1 MDREGNCEF
10 LHSFRNQQKIR
21 YLHFLLR
28 FGVALDVDVVNLLI
42 LQDEGEGA
50 AESLGPATDL
60 RIKLVRLKRDANKT
74 QNKIILFDVP
84 YFSSNKLTNPKVL
97 P

>member
-1 MDREGNCEF
+1 MDRKGNCEF

-50 AESLGPATDL
+50 AGSLGPATDL
-60 RIKLVRLKRDANKT
+60 RIKLVRLKRDTINTKT
-74 QNKIILFDVP
+74 KSHDNRMR
-84 YFSSNKLTNPKVL
+84 
-97 P
+97 

>member
-50 AESLGPATDL
+50 AGSLGPATDL
-60 RIKLVRLKRDANKT
+60 RIKLVRLKRDAI
-74 QNKIILFDVP
+74 NKITITI
-84 YFSSNKLTNPKVL
+84 YTITQ
-97 P
+97 

>member
-10 LHSFRNQQKIR
+10 LHGFRNQYKVR
-21 YLHFLLR
+21 YLHFPLR

-60 RIKLVRLKRDANKT
+60 RIKLVRLKRDAIKT
-74 QNKIILFDVP
+74 ENKI
-84 YFSSNKLTNPKVL
+84 T
-97 P
+97 